1 MSDIL
6 GLQTHAYTESL
17 PPPRTD
23 KKTKGKQLLK
33 FFILIMLL
41 FLAGDSVYYLFVV
54 PFNATAKI
62 QITGID
68 TMLEADIKKAAGFT
82 GIDKWGKIDQEAV
95 RRRITSYPL
104 VEDAEVLKKYPDKV
118 LIKITERKPVGILL
132 ATVGGR
138 TVPMEIDKMGTVFK
152 IASKKDRQ
160 TLPIISGLSFQ
171 NIRAGMK
178 VHKQLVPLF
187 KQLELLQK
195 KNPALLS
202 EISEM
207 KIEQKKYGGFDL
219 ILYPVR
225 TQVKVRTDGTLNEDR
240 LRYMILTLDVIRRL
254 DLNAQIEELDVRA
267 GTASYRLRG
276 ETNE

>member
-1 MSDIL
+1 MSDIIR
-6 GLQTHAYTESL
+6 LQNRSYTESL
-17 PPPRTD
+17 NSPQTV
-23 KKTKGKQLLK
+23 KKTKGKRLLK
-33 FFILIMLL
+33 IVILLILL
-41 FLAGDSVYYLFVV
+41 FLAGDSVYYLFIV

-62 QITGID
+62 QVLGIN
-68 TMLEADIKKAAGFT
+68 TILEAELKKAAGLT
-82 GIDKWGKIDQEAV
+82 GAEKWGKIDKDALLH
-95 RRRITSYPL
+95 RITSYPL
-104 VEDAEVLKKYPDKV
+104 VAEARVVKKYPDKV
-118 LIKITERKPVGILL
+118 LIEIIERQPVGILL
-132 ATVGGR
+132 ATVEGR
-138 TVPMEIDKMGTVFK
+138 TIPMEIDKTGTVFK

-225 TQVKVRTDGTLNEDR
+225 TQVKVRTDSALNEDR
-240 LRYMILTLDVIRRL
+240 LQYMILTLDVIRRL